1 MTIAKAERG
10 PTAEQPALGA
20 GSLAGSGA
28 ALIVLEEAL
37 TIADVGHWHARLLAE
52 ARPGTS
58 LVIDAIG
65 LEQVDGAGAQ
75 LLAAVCLDGQ
85 RRGYDVLLRGCS
97 PALREAAA
105 RLGLSTLLRLDGDA
119 AE

>member
-1 MTIAKAERG
+1 MTVTSDERRSMIERAARG
-10 PTAEQPALGA
+10 EEGLADGA
-20 GSLAGSGA
+20 GAPV
-28 ALIVLEEAL
+28 VLEDAL
-37 TIADVGHWHARLLAE
+37 TIADVGHWHARLLAV

-58 LVIDAIG
+58 LVIDASG

-75 LLAAVCLDGQ
+75 LLVALFLDGE